1 MTLYWLH
8 GGDPMNVEESLDLIL
23 HRIQRDAPAQE
34 IDFMDP
40 DHAYTVWAD
49 NYRRMR
55 YCGSCGSLHSAC
67 WMAHEHG
74 GLKRDLYIVNAEIS
88 PFGIMPF
95 QRG

>member
-1 MTLYWLH
+1 
-8 GGDPMNVEESLDLIL
+8 
-23 HRIQRDAPAQE
+23 
-34 IDFMDP
+34 
-40 DHAYTVWAD
+40 
-49 NYRRMR
+49 MR